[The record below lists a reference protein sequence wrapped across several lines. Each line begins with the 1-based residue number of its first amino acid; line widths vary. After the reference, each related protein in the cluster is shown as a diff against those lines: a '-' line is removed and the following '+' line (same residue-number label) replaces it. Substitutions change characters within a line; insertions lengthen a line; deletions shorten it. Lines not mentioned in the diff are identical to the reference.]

1 MRRPVSVRVFCSGHF
16 PEPLARQLLALTRRC
31 DGDFV
36 PPLSWRHRLGQEIR
50 DLGPQAGANVEKY
63 VDSLLELA
71 HLVVLVQDERLVG
84 HCAYYWPWMWRGT
97 EHVYVSTA
105 VVAPSHR
112 DRGLSTRMGRRVVAR
127 ALRRRVPL
135 LAKTWSTNQAWAPWP
150 AGAESI
156 RSCATSAAQA
166 STPSTGARTPLAP
179 WLPWVSFSPMPA
191 PPNVPRHFRENPRH
205 PLRPDGYVAAVHAH
219 THATDLVVDQA
230 MSTLIRAPGRVG

>member
-1 MRRPVSVRVFCSGHF
+1 MRRPVSVRVLRSGHL

-36 PPLSWRHRLGQEIR
+36 PLCP
-50 DLGPQAGANVEKY
+50 GATGSVRSSATSALRPGRTSRSY

-84 HCAYYWPWMWRGT
+84 YCAYYWPWMWRGT

-112 DRGLSTRMGRRVVAR
+112 GRGLSTRMGRRVVAH

-135 LAKTWSTNQAWAPWP
+135 LAKTWSTNQASMGALARWGRVDKIVRDERG
-150 AGAESI
+150 AGI
-156 RSCATSAAQA
+156 DTVYWRLDTSGPVAALGVILA
-166 STPSTGARTPLAP
+166 NARTA
-179 WLPWVSFSPMPA
+179 
-191 PPNVPRHFRENPRH
+191 
-205 PLRPDGYVAAVHAH
+205 
-219 THATDLVVDQA
+219 
-230 MSTLIRAPGRVG
+230 

>member
-1 MRRPVSVRVFCSGHF
+1 MRRPVSVRVLRSGHL

-36 PPLSWRHRLGQEIR
+36 PLCP
-50 DLGPQAGANVEKY
+50 GATGSVRSSATSALRPGRTSRSY

-84 HCAYYWPWMWRGT
+84 YCAYYWPWMWRGT

-112 DRGLSTRMGRRVVAR
+112 GRGLSTRTGRRVVAR

-135 LAKTWSTNQAWAPWP
+135 LAKTWSTNQASMGALARWGRVDKIVRDERG
-150 AGAESI
+150 AGI
-156 RSCATSAAQA
+156 DTVYWRLDTSGPLAALGVILA
-166 STPSTGARTPLAP
+166 NARTA
-179 WLPWVSFSPMPA
+179 
-191 PPNVPRHFRENPRH
+191 
-205 PLRPDGYVAAVHAH
+205 
-219 THATDLVVDQA
+219 
-230 MSTLIRAPGRVG
+230 

>member
-1 MRRPVSVRVFCSGHF
+1 MRRPVSVRVLRSGHL

-36 PPLSWRHRLGQEIR
+36 PLCP
-50 DLGPQAGANVEKY
+50 GATGSVRSSATSALRPGRTSRSY

-84 HCAYYWPWMWRGT
+84 YCAYYWPWMWRGT

-112 DRGLSTRMGRRVVAR
+112 GRGLSTRTGRRVVAR

-135 LAKTWSTNQAWAPWP
+135 LAKTWSTNQASMGALARWGRVDKIVRDERG
-150 AGAESI
+150 AGI
-156 RSCATSAAQA
+156 DTVYWRLDTSGPVAALGVILA
-166 STPSTGARTPLAP
+166 NARTA
-179 WLPWVSFSPMPA
+179 
-191 PPNVPRHFRENPRH
+191 
-205 PLRPDGYVAAVHAH
+205 
-219 THATDLVVDQA
+219 
-230 MSTLIRAPGRVG
+230 

>member
-36 PPLSWRHRLGQEIR
+36 PLCP
-50 DLGPQAGANVEKY
+50 GATGSVRSSATSALRPGRTSRSY

-71 HLVVLVQDERLVG
+71 HLIVLVQDERLVG
-84 HCAYYWPWMWRGT
+84 YCAYYWPWMWRGT

-135 LAKTWSTNQAWAPWP
+135 LAKTWSTNQASMGALARWGRVDKIVRDERG
-150 AGAESI
+150 AGI
-156 RSCATSAAQA
+156 DTVYWRLDTSGPLAALGVILA
-166 STPSTGARTPLAP
+166 NARTA
-179 WLPWVSFSPMPA
+179 
-191 PPNVPRHFRENPRH
+191 
-205 PLRPDGYVAAVHAH
+205 
-219 THATDLVVDQA
+219 
-230 MSTLIRAPGRVG
+230 

>member
-1 MRRPVSVRVFCSGHF
+1 MRRPVSVRVLRSGHL

-36 PPLSWRHRLGQEIR
+36 PPLSWRHRLGQELR

-63 VDSLLELA
+63 VNSLLELA

-84 HCAYYWPWMWRGT
+84 YCAYYWPWMWRGT

-112 DRGLSTRMGRRVVAR
+112 GRGLSTRMGRRVVAH

-135 LAKTWSTNQAWAPWP
+135 LAKTWSTNQASMGTLARWGRVDKIVRDERG
-150 AGAESI
+150 AGI
-156 RSCATSAAQA
+156 DTVYWRLATSSPLAALGVILA
-166 STPSTGARTPLAP
+166 TARTA
-179 WLPWVSFSPMPA
+179 
-191 PPNVPRHFRENPRH
+191 
-205 PLRPDGYVAAVHAH
+205 
-219 THATDLVVDQA
+219 
-230 MSTLIRAPGRVG
+230 

>member
-36 PPLSWRHRLGQEIR
+36 PLCP
-50 DLGPQAGANVEKY
+50 GATGSVRSSATSALRPGRTSRSY

-135 LAKTWSTNQAWAPWP
+135 LAKTWSTNQASMGALARWGRVDKIVRDERG
-150 AGAESI
+150 AGI
-156 RSCATSAAQA
+156 DTVYWRLDTSGPVAALGVILA
-166 STPSTGARTPLAP
+166 NARTA
-179 WLPWVSFSPMPA
+179 
-191 PPNVPRHFRENPRH
+191 
-205 PLRPDGYVAAVHAH
+205 
-219 THATDLVVDQA
+219 
-230 MSTLIRAPGRVG
+230 

>member
-36 PPLSWRHRLGQEIR
+36 PPLSWRHRLGQELR

-135 LAKTWSTNQAWAPWP
+135 LAKTWSTNQASMGTLARWGRVDKIVRDERG
-150 AGAESI
+150 AGI
-156 RSCATSAAQA
+156 DTVYWRPDTSSPLAALGVILA
-166 STPSTGARTPLAP
+166 NARTA
-179 WLPWVSFSPMPA
+179 
-191 PPNVPRHFRENPRH
+191 
-205 PLRPDGYVAAVHAH
+205 
-219 THATDLVVDQA
+219 
-230 MSTLIRAPGRVG
+230 

>member
-1 MRRPVSVRVFCSGHF
+1 MRRPVSVRVLRSGHL

-36 PPLSWRHRLGQEIR
+36 QPLSWRHRLGQELR

-63 VDSLLELA
+63 VNSLLELA

-84 HCAYYWPWMWRGT
+84 YCAYYWPWMWRGT

-112 DRGLSTRMGRRVVAR
+112 GRGLSTRMGRRVVAH

-135 LAKTWSTNQAWAPWP
+135 LAKTWSTNQASMGTLARWGRVDKIVRDERG
-150 AGAESI
+150 AGI
-156 RSCATSAAQA
+156 DTVYWRLDTSSPLAALGVILA
-166 STPSTGARTPLAP
+166 NARTA
-179 WLPWVSFSPMPA
+179 
-191 PPNVPRHFRENPRH
+191 
-205 PLRPDGYVAAVHAH
+205 
-219 THATDLVVDQA
+219 
-230 MSTLIRAPGRVG
+230 

>member
-36 PPLSWRHRLGQEIR
+36 PPLSWRHRLGQELR

-135 LAKTWSTNQAWAPWP
+135 LAKTWSTNQASMGALARWGRVDKIVRDERG
-150 AGAESI
+150 AGI
-156 RSCATSAAQA
+156 DTVYWRPDTSSPLAALGVILA
-166 STPSTGARTPLAP
+166 NARTA
-179 WLPWVSFSPMPA
+179 
-191 PPNVPRHFRENPRH
+191 
-205 PLRPDGYVAAVHAH
+205 
-219 THATDLVVDQA
+219 
-230 MSTLIRAPGRVG
+230 

>member
-1 MRRPVSVRVFCSGHF
+1 MRRPVSVRVLRSGHL

-36 PPLSWRHRLGQEIR
+36 PPLSWRHRLGQELR

-112 DRGLSTRMGRRVVAR
+112 DRGLSTRMGRRVVAH

-135 LAKTWSTNQAWAPWP
+135 LAKTWSTNQASMGTLARWGRVDKIVRDERG
-150 AGAESI
+150 AGI
-156 RSCATSAAQA
+156 DTVYWRPDTSSPLAALGVILA
-166 STPSTGARTPLAP
+166 NARTA
-179 WLPWVSFSPMPA
+179 
-191 PPNVPRHFRENPRH
+191 
-205 PLRPDGYVAAVHAH
+205 
-219 THATDLVVDQA
+219 
-230 MSTLIRAPGRVG
+230 

>member
-36 PPLSWRHRLGQEIR
+36 PLCP
-50 DLGPQAGANVEKY
+50 GATGSVRSSATSALRPGRTSRSY

-84 HCAYYWPWMWRGT
+84 YCAYYWPWMWRGT

-112 DRGLSTRMGRRVVAR
+112 GRGLSTRMGRRVVAR

-135 LAKTWSTNQAWAPWP
+135 LAKTWSTNQASMGALARWGRVDKIVRDERG
-150 AGAESI
+150 AGI
-156 RSCATSAAQA
+156 DTVYWRLDTSGPVAALGVILA
-166 STPSTGARTPLAP
+166 NARTA
-179 WLPWVSFSPMPA
+179 
-191 PPNVPRHFRENPRH
+191 
-205 PLRPDGYVAAVHAH
+205 
-219 THATDLVVDQA
+219 
-230 MSTLIRAPGRVG
+230 

>member
-36 PPLSWRHRLGQEIR
+36 PLCP
-50 DLGPQAGANVEKY
+50 GATGSVRSSATSALRPGRTSRSY

-84 HCAYYWPWMWRGT
+84 YCAYYWPWMWRGT

-112 DRGLSTRMGRRVVAR
+112 GRGLSTRMGRRVVAH

-135 LAKTWSTNQAWAPWP
+135 LAKTWSTNQASMGALARWGRVDKIVRDERG
-150 AGAESI
+150 AGI
-156 RSCATSAAQA
+156 DTVYWRLDTSGPVAALGVILA
-166 STPSTGARTPLAP
+166 NARTA
-179 WLPWVSFSPMPA
+179 
-191 PPNVPRHFRENPRH
+191 
-205 PLRPDGYVAAVHAH
+205 
-219 THATDLVVDQA
+219 
-230 MSTLIRAPGRVG
+230 

>member
-1 MRRPVSVRVFCSGHF
+1 MRRPVSVRVLRSGHL

-36 PPLSWRHRLGQEIR
+36 PLCP
-50 DLGPQAGANVEKY
+50 GATGSVRSSATSALRPGRTSRSY

-84 HCAYYWPWMWRGT
+84 YCAYYWPWMWRGT

-112 DRGLSTRMGRRVVAR
+112 GRGLSTRTGRRVVAR

-135 LAKTWSTNQAWAPWP
+135 LAKTWSTNQASM
-150 AGAESI
+150 GALARWGRVDKIVRDERGSGI
-156 RSCATSAAQA
+156 DTVYWRLDTSGPLAALGVILA
-166 STPSTGARTPLAP
+166 NARTA
-179 WLPWVSFSPMPA
+179 
-191 PPNVPRHFRENPRH
+191 
-205 PLRPDGYVAAVHAH
+205 
-219 THATDLVVDQA
+219 
-230 MSTLIRAPGRVG
+230 